1 MLKFLIILLIIN
13 NCYSYDLVIGFI
25 NDTTLPL
32 DMEKEIE
39 RTYDD
44 FMASLKDELDE
55 GVTISTHSIK
65 YPDGNKKFSDIW
77 SEFKSVQ
84 ITVVVSYCNFILEDS
99 DNIDFEIIGNNEM
112 ILVCGSEDYLSICLD
127 NVFFFSSSKAVMYR
141 CIYIL
146 LFRC

>member
-1 MLKFLIILLIIN
+1 MLKFLILLLIIN

-25 NDTTLPL
+25 NDTTLST
-32 DMEKEIE
+32 DMKKEIE
-39 RTYDD
+39 ETYDD
-44 FMASLKDELDE
+44 FIVNLKDVLDE
-55 GVTISTHSIK
+55 GVSVSTHSIN
-65 YPDGNKKFSDIW
+65 YPDEDKKFSDIW
-77 SEFKSVQ
+77 TEFKSVQ
-84 ITVVVSYCNFILEDS
+84 VTVVVSYCNFIFAESDS
-99 DNIDFEIIGNNEM
+99 IDFEIIGENEM

>member
-1 MLKFLIILLIIN
+1 MLKFLILLLIIN

-25 NDTTLPL
+25 NDTTLST
-32 DMEKEIE
+32 DMKKEIE
-39 RTYDD
+39 ETYDD
-44 FMASLKDELDE
+44 FIVNLKDVLDDIS
-55 GVTISTHSIK
+55 VSTHSIN
-65 YPDGNKKFSDIW
+65 YPDEDKKFSDIW
-77 SEFKSVQ
+77 TEFKSVQ
-84 ITVVVSYCNFILEDS
+84 VTVVVSYCNFIFTESDS
-99 DNIDFEIIGNNEM
+99 IDFEIIGENEM